1 MKNKICKTEI
11 APLKWMMGD
20 EFICWV
26 VYYVSGKFRKIKA
39 KSFKTENGAY
49 KFYNSLPIDY

>member
-1 MKNKICKTEI
+1 MKNKICKTETV
-11 APLKWMMGD
+11 PLKWMMGD

-26 VYYVSGKFRKIKA
+26 VYYVSGKLRRIKA
-39 KSFKTENGAY
+39 KSFKTEKRAY